1 MSRTRWTDDLLAEAR
16 RYAAAGHT
24 MRETA
29 ANLGMSGAALSV
41 QASKRGISFHGR
53 RGPKPRGES
62 PTDLRLARQGLARE
76 IEAALREWGQT
87 APYRGEP

>member
-1 MSRTRWTDDLLAEAR
+1 MSYTRWTDDLLAEAR

-24 MRETA
+24 MRVTA
-29 ANLGMSGAALSV
+29 AALGIGFNSLVV
-41 QASKRGISFHGR
+41 QAVRRKIKFNGR

-76 IEAALREWGQT
+76 IEAALSEWGQT
-87 APYRGEP
+87 APYRGGL